1 MGFPRV
7 WRYWASILLST
18 TSTRILMNG
27 TSGDPICHTRGLRQG
42 DPLSLMLFLLVM
54 EVLNALICELA
65 DGRSFSRFGAR
76 LPHRAS
82 FYVDDLV
89 VFITPSA
96 PDLQMARCILELF
109 HDASGLGCNMVKCQ
123 MVPIRC
129 TDDQVAEATNTFPC
143 QIVAFS
149 VKYLG
154 ITFPDGQA
162 IPDT

>member
-1 MGFPRV
+1 
-7 WRYWASILLST
+7 
-18 TSTRILMNG
+18 MNG

-54 EVLNALICELA
+54 EVLNALIRRAGGWSLLQPL
-65 DGRSFSRFGAR
+65 GAR

-89 VFITPSA
+89 VFLTPSA
-96 PDLQMARCILELF
+96 PDLQMACCILELF

-162 IPDT
+162 VPDTQHLLDMVVDNLPIWKG